1 MLSWFAFQEKN
12 CISSFC
18 ADVGEGTST
27 ALVGGRLSLYT
38 YFYCQVNVKW
48 GKEKYDNVEIDT
60 SEPPLVFKSQLFA
73 LTRVPPD
80 RQKSKCPARNQ
91 KNIYLV
97 LR

>member
-1 MLSWFAFQEKN
+1 VPSKKK
-12 CISSFC
+12 ISF
-18 ADVGEGTST
+18 
-27 ALVGGRLSLYT
+27 RLSAQMSVKVPSPHLLVSLT